1 MVLQENLTG
10 DAVPF
15 GIARNFGN
23 VFSTARPVQKG
34 SVLPFGFILLS
45 VVRAVFTRTG
55 SVFGG
60 GGGFR
65 GVSAPACAR
74 IRRSVIGDSIG
85 EFTGNTR
92 GYLALTRAVAEK
104 MGQLQESGC
113 NSWRDG
119 VNGSNREFYYSRRSF
134 RC

>member
-1 MVLQENLTG
+1 MVLQENLAG

-15 GIARNFGN
+15 GIARGFGN
-23 VFSTARPVQKG
+23 LSSTVRPVQKG
-34 SVLPFGFILLS
+34 SVLPFGFILSS

-74 IRRSVIGDSIG
+74 IRRSVLWDSIG

-92 GYLALTRAVAEK
+92 GYLALTKAVAEK
-104 MGQLQESGC
+104 MRQLQESGC
-113 NSWRDG
+113 NSCGDG
-119 VNGSNREFYYSRRSF
+119 VNGSIREFNHSRRSC